1 MMRAIACLSLTAM
14 MIPSAFGQSTELKP
28 AFEVADV
35 HVSPR
40 SANPLF
46 RTSLHGE
53 RYEVRNATML
63 DLIRTAYSF
72 DADKVSGGP
81 SWLEYD
87 RFDVT
92 ALVPANTPQDQI
104 KVMLQSFLDQRF
116 NLVVHKDTGPVAAFV
131 LSMGKGKPKLKEAD
145 TSGKTGCQPQPV
157 QAPGAIAPDQI
168 RVPMIGIACH
178 NITIEAFAAE
188 LKGIAGGGYVTNGVV
203 DSTGLKGSWDF
214 DYRFTSKPFSQLA
227 GAEAVTLLDA
237 IDKQLGLKLE
247 EQKVPT
253 PVIVV
258 DQVNEK
264 PSDNP
269 PDLAKRLPPLP
280 PAEFEVADI
289 KPVNPNTPM
298 QQLFSGGIGVL
309 PGGRVNLPGM
319 FLPLK
324 QLVMLAWNLNSNDD
338 IAGAPK
344 WLDSA
349 RYDIIAKLP
358 AGYVSPNGAAPPLQ
372 ELGPMLQALLID
384 RFKLKFHF
392 EDQIVTGYSL
402 VAAKPKLKKA
412 DPSTRTGCKDG
423 GGGIVLFN
431 NGGIPVA
438 PSRTVTCQNITM
450 AQFAD
455 QLLRLALPYVHYPVV
470 DATGLEGTWDFT
482 LSFSP
487 ITASQLAN
495 LRASLP
501 PGAAAGAA
509 GAPGGGANASDPV
522 GGTSLFEALDKQLGL
537 KLEAQKRSY
546 PILVLDHIEEK
557 PTDD

>member
-1 MMRAIACLSLTAM
+1 MASAMRYA
-14 MIPSAFGQSTELKP
+14 K
-28 AFEVADV
+28 
-35 HVSPR
+35 
-40 SANPLF
+40 
-46 RTSLHGE
+46 
-53 RYEVRNATML
+53 TML

-81 SWLEYD
+81 SWLEYN

-92 ALVPANTPQDQI
+92 ALAPANTPQDQI
-104 KVMLQSFLDQRF
+104 KLMLQSLLDQRF
-116 NLVVHKDTGPVAAFV
+116 KVVVHKDTAPVAAFV

-269 PDLAKRLPPLP
+269 PDLAKRLPSPP

-289 KPVNPNTPM
+289 KPVNPGVPL
-298 QQLFSGGIGVL
+298 QQQISGGIGVL
-309 PGGRVNLPGM
+309 PGGRVNLPG
-319 FLPLK
+319 FLLPLK
-324 QLVMLAWNLNSNDD
+324 QLITLAWNLNSNDD

-358 AGYVSPNGAAPPLQ
+358 GGYLSPSGAPPPLQ
-372 ELGPMLQALLID
+372 DLGPMLQALLID
-384 RFKLKFHF
+384 RFKLKFHY
-392 EDQIVTGYSL
+392 EDQMVTAYSL

-412 DPSTRTGCKDG
+412 DPSNRTGCKDG
-423 GGGIVLFN
+423 SGGLILFN
-431 NGGIPVA
+431 NGGPVA
-438 PSRTVTCQNITM
+438 PSRTMTCQNMTM
-450 AQFAD
+450 GQFAD
-455 QLLRLALPYVHYPVV
+455 HLLSVASQYVHYPVV
-470 DATGLEGTWDFT
+470 DATGLEGAWDFT

-487 ITASQLAN
+487 ITASQLAG

-501 PGAAAGAA
+501 PGVAAGPA
-509 GAPGGGANASDPV
+509 GGPGGGANASDPV
-522 GGTSLFEALDKQLGL
+522 GGTSLFDAVDKQLGL
-537 KLEAQKRSY
+537 KLEPQKRSY
-546 PILVLDHIEEK
+546 PIFVIDHIEEK
-557 PTDD
+557 PTDN

>member
-1 MMRAIACLSLTAM
+1 MIRAIACLVLTAM
-14 MIPSAFGQSTELKP
+14 MIPSASGQSTEPKP

-40 SANPLF
+40 TTNPIF
-46 RTSLHGE
+46 RAGLHGE
-53 RYEVRNATML
+53 RYEVHNATML

-81 SWLEYD
+81 SWLEYN

-92 ALVPANTPQDQI
+92 ALAPANTPQDQV
-104 KVMLQSFLDQRF
+104 KLMLQSLLDQRF
-116 NLVVHKDTGPVAAFV
+116 KLVVHNDTRPVAAFI
-131 LSMGKGKPKLKEAD
+131 LSMGKGKPKLREAD
-145 TSGKTGCQPQPV
+145 VSGKTGCQTQPI
-157 QAPGAIAPDQI
+157 QMPAAPTPDQI
-168 RVPMIGIACH
+168 RVPMMGIACH
-178 NITIEAFAAE
+178 NTTMEAFVTE
-188 LKGIAGGGYVTNGVV
+188 LKGIGGGGYVTNVVV

-214 DYRFTSKPFSQLA
+214 DYKFTLKPLAQLV
-227 GAEAVTLLDA
+227 GADAVTLPDA

-264 PSDNP
+264 PRDNP
-269 PDLAKRLPPLP
+269 PDLAKKLPPLP

-289 KPVNPNTPM
+289 KPVNPGVPL
-298 QQLFSGGIGVL
+298 QQQISGGIGVL
-309 PGGRVNLPGM
+309 PGGRVNLPG
-319 FLPLK
+319 FLLPLK
-324 QLVMLAWNLNSNDD
+324 QLILLAWNLNSNDD

-372 ELGPMLQALLID
+372 DLGPMLQALLID

-392 EDQIVTGYSL
+392 EDQMVTAYSL

-412 DPSTRTGCKDG
+412 DPSNRTGCKDAG
-423 GGGIVLFN
+423 GGFLLFN
-431 NGGIPVA
+431 NGSPVA
-438 PSRTVTCQNITM
+438 PSRTVSCQNMTM

-455 QLLRLALPYVHYPVV
+455 HLLSLASQYVHYPVV
-470 DATGLEGTWDFT
+470 DATGLEGAWDFT

-487 ITASQLAN
+487 ITASQLAG

-501 PGAAAGAA
+501 PGVAAGAP
-509 GAPGGGANASDPV
+509 GGPGGGANASDPV
-522 GGTSLFEALDKQLGL
+522 GGTSLLDAIDKQLGL

-546 PILVLDHIEEK
+546 PVFVLDHIEEK
-557 PTDD
+557 PTEN